1 MKKLGLLILGLFLIS
16 GCHVHTYT
24 VRQPRKDT
32 EITGNQGYIMGKP
45 SPEDIQKKESRL
57 SDTRPITVMEVGLD
71 SGTKEESAKSSKY
84 TTRHIYKKKSSL
96 EEADSEEPSELIE
109 FDIEEEIGERE
120 AVEVKDWEKPT
131 VDYQYYVIKKNDT
144 LQKISYK
151 FYGTTR
157 KWKMIYQEN
166 KDKLKSSDSI
176 YPGTKIRIPVFE

>member
-1 MKKLGLLILGLFLIS
+1 MKKISILLVAIFVLS

-32 EITGNQGYIMGKP
+32 EITGNQGYIMGEP
-45 SPEDIQKKESRL
+45 TGEEIQKKDSKL

-71 SGTKEESAKSSKY
+71 STPKKETQKNRQYK
-84 TTRHIYKKKSSL
+84 RHIYRKKDNLDKV
-96 EEADSEEPSELIE
+96 DSEEGADLIE
-109 FDIEEEIGERE
+109 LDIDDEIGTRE
-120 AVEVKDWEKPT
+120 AVEIEDWQKPT
-131 VDYQYYVIKKNDT
+131 VDYQHYVVKKNDT

-166 KDKLKSSDSI
+166 NDKLKSPDSI
-176 YPGTKIRIPVFE
+176 YPGTRIRIPVFE